1 MYRNALL
8 CLVDAPPPARGRAAP
23 AAQRAQGLG
32 LRAHSGPSAWALPMG
47 PPGLAPSPPG
57 PARARR
63 HRAVWHPPHP
73 RARLLAA
80 LAVLNAVAGC
90 GPPCATRGGAGGF
103 TRSAAA
109 GAQGRP
115 ARRRQPWPWG
125 PRAPSP
131 GSAALPPPP
140 PSQLLRSRAGG
151 PPGGPRHGS
160 GPSISR
166 PWRPG
171 VQGTPTG
178 RRASLNFAFSE
189 QGREYAALSL
199 NVEFSEIEGTKS
211 PHPPTLCVLLSRASP
226 G

>member
-8 CLVDAPPPARGRAAP
+8 CLVDAPPG
-23 AAQRAQGLG
+23 
-32 LRAHSGPSAWALPMG
+32 SGPGGPCGAESPGAR
-47 PPGLAPSPPG
+47 PPGPLRPLRLGPANGAPRARPLPPW

-80 LAVLNAVAGC
+80 LAALKAVAGC
-90 GPPCATRGGAGGF
+90 GPPCATRGGAGGS

>member
-8 CLVDAPPPARGRAAP
+8 CLVDAPPG
-23 AAQRAQGLG
+23 
-32 LRAHSGPSAWALPMG
+32 SGPGGPCGAESPGAR
-47 PPGLAPSPPG
+47 PPGPLRPLRLGPANGAPRARPLPPW

-80 LAVLNAVAGC
+80 LAVLK
-90 GPPCATRGGAGGF
+90 RL
-103 TRSAAA
+103 RAAA
-109 GAQGRP
+109 RHALLGGVQGA
-115 ARRRQPWPWG
+115 
-125 PRAPSP
+125 SP
-131 GSAALPPPP
+131 GLPPPVPRVGQPGGGSPGPGGPVRPRQARQPSPHRP
-140 PSQLLRSRAGG
+140 PPGCRSSRAGG